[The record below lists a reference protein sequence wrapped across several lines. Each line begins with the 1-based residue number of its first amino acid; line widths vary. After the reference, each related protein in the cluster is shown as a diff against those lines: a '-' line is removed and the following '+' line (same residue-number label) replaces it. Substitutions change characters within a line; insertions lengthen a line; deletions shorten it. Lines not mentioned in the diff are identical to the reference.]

1 MSHIGPLPCQSSVIS
16 PVAVVPQPSTA
27 AQRRWTLWA
36 AVMGSGMA
44 FIDGTVVN
52 VALPAIQRSLD
63 MGAADVQWVIEAYGL
78 LLASLLLVGGSLGD
92 ALGRRRVFMAGIVL
106 FGVASVGCAMA
117 VSPGQLIAARAV
129 QGIGAALLVPGSL
142 ALISAA
148 FPASERGRAIG
159 IWSAWSGI
167 TAAAGPLIG
176 GWLVD
181 QYSWRWAFA
190 INVPIACALWLI
202 CAARVPESRAAGL
215 RGPIDVLGAVLA
227 TLGLGGVSFALIE
240 GPAAGWQA
248 AVVVSAAVIGVL
260 ALIAFVRVEA
270 TSRAPMLPL
279 TLFRLRAFAGANVIT
294 LLLYAALGGGLF
306 FVPLNLI
313 QVQGHSATFAGAALL
328 PFVAIMFALSRWTG
342 TLADRFGPRRPL
354 IAGPL
359 VAALGFAAFAVPS
372 LQANYW
378 TTFFPAFCLLGV
390 GMALTVAPLT
400 ATVMNAVATD
410 LAGTASGINNA
421 ISRAAG
427 LLAIAAFGVLMAWR
441 FDAALMAALQG
452 IVLPDEAVA
461 AILGQRQKL
470 AGLTLPDGL
479 PAALAG
485 QVHEAVGRAFV
496 NGFRWVMGVCA
507 LLSLGAAIAAA
518 VWIDDPRSQR

>member
-1 MSHIGPLPCQSSVIS
+1 MIRPAAAGSLL
-16 PVAVVPQPSTA
+16 ATA

-36 AVMGSGMA
+36 AVIGSGMA

-63 MGAADVQWVIEAYGL
+63 MVATDVQWVIEAYGL

-106 FGVASVGCAMA
+106 FGVASIGCAMA
-117 VSPGQLIAARAV
+117 ASPGQLIAARAV

-142 ALISAA
+142 ALISAT
-148 FPASERGRAIG
+148 FPPSERGRAIG

-190 INVPIACALWLI
+190 INVPIALLLWLI
-202 CAARVPESRAAGL
+202 CATRVPESRSHEQ
-215 RGPIDVLGAVLA
+215 RGPVDVAGAVLA

-240 GPAAGWQA
+240 APAAGGQAPAVIGA
-248 AVVVSAAVIGVL
+248 AVVGVL
-260 ALIAFVRVEA
+260 ALIAFVRLEA

-279 TLFRLRAFAGANVIT
+279 ALFRVRAFTGANVIT

-313 QVQGHSATFAGAALL
+313 QVQGHGATFAGAALL

-359 VAALGFAAFAVPS
+359 IAALGFAVFAVPS

-378 TTFFPAFCLLGV
+378 TSFFPAFCLLGV

-427 LLAIAAFGVLMAWR
+427 LLAIAAFGVVMAWR
-441 FDAALMAALQG
+441 FDAALSASLQSMA
-452 IVLPDEAVA
+452 LPGDVA
-461 AILGQRQKL
+461 AAIFDQRDKL
-470 AGLTLPDGL
+470 AGLALPGGLPD
-479 PAALAG
+479 ALADPLR
-485 QVHEAVGRAFV
+485 EAVGHAFV
-496 NGFRWVMGVCA
+496 SGFRWVMAVCA
-507 LLSLGAAIAAA
+507 LLALLAA
-518 VWIDDPRSQR
+518 VSAAVLIKDPRPKPA

>member
-1 MSHIGPLPCQSSVIS
+1 M
-16 PVAVVPQPSTA
+16 VAPRPATA

-63 MGAADVQWVIEAYGL
+63 MAATDVQWVIEAYGL

-117 VSPGQLIAARAV
+117 ASSGQLIAARAV

-142 ALISAA
+142 ALISAT
-148 FPASERGRAIG
+148 FPPAERGRAIG

-190 INVPIACALWLI
+190 INVPIAVLLWLI
-202 CAARVPESRAAGL
+202 CAARVPESRSHEQ
-215 RGPIDVLGAVLA
+215 RGAVDVAGAVLA

-240 GPAAGWQA
+240 APAAGWQA
-248 AVVVSAAVIGVL
+248 PAVIGAAVVGVL

-279 TLFRLRAFAGANVIT
+279 ALFGLRAFTGANVIT

-328 PFVAIMFALSRWTG
+328 PFVVIMFALSRWTG

-359 VAALGFAAFAVPS
+359 IAALGFAAFA
-372 LQANYW
+372 
-378 TTFFPAFCLLGV
+378 V

-400 ATVMNAVATD
+400 ATVMNSVDTD

-427 LLAIAAFGVLMAWR
+427 LLAIAAFGMLMAWR
-441 FDAALMAALQG
+441 FDAVLIALLQG
-452 IVLPDEAVA
+452 LPLPNDVA
-461 AILGQRQKL
+461 AAIVDQRHKL

-479 PAALAG
+479 PNALADPLR
-485 QVHEAVGRAFV
+485 EAVGQAFV
-496 NGFRWVMGVCA
+496 SGFRWVMAVCTLLA
-507 LLSLGAAIAAA
+507 LLAA
-518 VWIDDPRSQR
+518 VSAAVLIEDERTKPA